1 MKVYEVVEFLKASK
15 DTMFDAKVIDTL
27 LDFTAVYPSGSKV
40 LTNEK
45 ETAIV
50 IRQNKGFPER
60 PVLQIVT
67 DKNGKIIDEN
77 IIKDLLEYNNVFIE
91 NVLN

>member
-1 MKVYEVVEFLKASK
+1 M
-15 DTMFDAKVIDTL
+15 
-27 LDFTAVYPSGSKV
+27 DFTAVYPSGSKV
-40 LTNEK
+40 YTNEQ

-60 PVLQIVT
+60 PVLQIVM
-67 DKNGKIIDEN
+67 DKTGKTVEEN

-91 NVLN
+91 SVLN